1 MCECPTNCFQEP
13 LGSLVSPGKRQNA
26 DTRVFVLKTADG
38 SPFHAFINNKDCGLV
53 CPSSLE
59 WKIFLTIAALH
70 CASFVQ
76 SQKNQGTMKTLDMVQ
91 NCCIDLSSFCHL
103 CGFESTNDCIT
114 VDLSCFCAIQ
124 CIADVD
130 LGICQ

>member
-1 MCECPTNCFQEP
+1 MH
-13 LGSLVSPGKRQNA
+13 LLIA
-26 DTRVFVLKTADG
+26 KTV
-38 SPFHAFINNKDCGLV
+38 LV

-59 WKIFLTIAALH
+59 WKKFLTIAVLH

-76 SQKNQGTMKTLDMVQ
+76 SRKKRNNENSRYGQKLLHRLIIVLWFMW
-91 NCCIDLSSFCHL
+91 
-103 CGFESTNDCIT
+103 FESTNDCIT

-130 LGICQ
+130 LQIVNK